1 MNSNQI
7 LGANQETHKFEF
19 PNSFHELMCHLS
31 AIKSPSI
38 KFHQFLKISLKFH
51 QILLISNPRA
61 SSSFDS
67 NSIQNF
73 EKF

>member
-19 PNSFHELMCHLS
+19 LNFFHELMCHLS

-38 KFHQFLKISLKFH
+38 KFHQFLKILTK
-51 QILLISNPRA
+51 LY
-61 SSSFDS
+61 
-67 NSIQNF
+67 
-73 EKF
+73 